1 METDDL
7 MCHHLIQT
15 GNSNQTLGICPQ
27 ETVVHQGSLGKDF
40 GVREVRFCVS
50 GDGRRVKTQD
60 EDKGGGLFIRFPK
73 GFSNLT
79 EVWWE

>member
-1 METDDL
+1 M
-7 MCHHLIQT
+7 
-15 GNSNQTLGICPQ
+15 
-27 ETVVHQGSLGKDF
+27 VHQGSLGKDF

-50 GDGRRVKTQD
+50 GDGRRVKMQD